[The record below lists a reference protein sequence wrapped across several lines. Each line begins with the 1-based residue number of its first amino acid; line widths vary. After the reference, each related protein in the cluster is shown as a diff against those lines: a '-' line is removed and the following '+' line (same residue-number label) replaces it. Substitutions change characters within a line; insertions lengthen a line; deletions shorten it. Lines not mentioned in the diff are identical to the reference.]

1 MKSCDKDFHHPL
13 KHSGSRSKKVNAFR
27 VQGSNIGFDSESN
40 ISFSSLPH
48 QQVSLKYI
56 IMKALKIYQKIRFH
70 FSYHTC
76 QKMSLIHEWFFITS
90 LAKDLFCTFYNHCAM
105 SYFTFAIL
113 FKKFVFIQFLSL
125 KKSFTS
131 LGINVLQKALL
142 TAISSHFDGR
152 IVTTT

>member
-27 VQGSNIGFDSESN
+27 FQGSNIGFDSESN

-76 QKMSLIHEWFFITS
+76 QKMSLIHEWFFITG
-90 LAKDLFCTFYNHCAM
+90 LAKNLFCTFHSHCSM
-105 SYFTFAIL
+105 SYFIFEIS
-113 FKKFVFIQFLSL
+113 FQIFVFYSISFSR
-125 KKSFTS
+125 KVFYFSCNKCPSKSFTDS
-131 LGINVLQKALL
+131 NQL
-142 TAISSHFDGR
+142 SF
-152 IVTTT
+152 